1 MKPSPARIAY
11 VVHLKRLLPFPMTSV
26 EKALYRSQV
35 AAKDAERFAAHDQAR
50 QLSLPCEPAGTV

>member
-1 MKPSPARIAY
+1 MKPPLWRIHQ
-11 VVHLKRLLPFPMTSV
+11 VRRWKRLLDLPLTDA
-26 EKALYRSQV
+26 EKALYRSQI